1 MLNAPTKGTQMADH
15 TAHDLAD
22 LVSHVF
28 PPLPCD
34 AAARTMGS
42 GRAGSQLVTLKRRDG
57 DRFLA
62 TWAFSAPMPGEDV
75 EVYVVRDEAVYSLAT
90 RVTGID
96 RGTSRFLTV
105 TELRRKSQRRS
116 SPRAHADDLVLVTH
130 DGDVDAT
137 LIDVSAHGVA
147 FLLDRPVPVEATI
160 KAVINLQGSVIPTTA
175 QVRNITAARDHVYRV
190 GCSFTHISDEH
201 RALLDRYAHTSP
213 ADRRSPATWATEKL
227 GLRHRVSEAA

>member
-1 MLNAPTKGTQMADH
+1 MADR
-15 TAHDLAD
+15 TAHHLAE

-42 GRAGSQLVTLKRRDG
+42 GSAGSQLVTLKRRDG

-62 TWAFSAPMPGEDV
+62 AWAFVAPMPGEDV
-75 EVYVVRDEAVYSLAT
+75 EVYVIRGEAVYSLAA
-90 RVTGID
+90 RITGID

-105 TELRRKSQRRS
+105 TELRRKTQRRS
-116 SPRAHADDLVLVTH
+116 SPRALADDLVLVTH

-147 FLLDRPVPVEATI
+147 FLLDRPLPVDATI
-160 KAVINLQGSVIPTTA
+160 QAVINFHGSVIPTTA
-175 QVRNITAARDHVYRV
+175 QARNMK
-190 GCSFTHISDEH
+190 
-201 RALLDRYAHTSP
+201 L
-213 ADRRSPATWATEKL
+213 PATRSTASAAPSSRSATSIESCLTEMPTPARPTVAVPPSGPPTNWASNTA
-227 GLRHRVSEAA
+227 SADAA

>member
-1 MLNAPTKGTQMADH
+1 MADQ

-42 GRAGSQLVTLKRRDG
+42 GSARSQPVTLKRRDG

-62 TWAFSAPMPGEDV
+62 AWAFVAPMPGEDV
-75 EVYVVRDEAVYSLAT
+75 EVYVIRGEAVYSLAA
-90 RVTGID
+90 RITGID

-105 TELRRKSQRRS
+105 TELRRKTQRRS
-116 SPRAHADDLVLVTH
+116 SPRAPADDLVLVSH

-137 LIDVSAHGVA
+137 LIDVSAHGLA
-147 FLLDRPVPVEATI
+147 FLLDRPLPVEATI
-160 KAVINLQGSVIPTTA
+160 RAVINFHGSVIPTTA
-175 QVRNITAARDHVYRV
+175 QARNITATGDQVYRV
-190 GCSFTHISDEH
+190 GCAFTQISDQY
-201 RALLDRYAHTSP
+201 RILLDRYAHTSP
-213 ADRRSPATWATEKL
+213 ADRGSPAKWATDKL
-227 GLRHRVSEAA
+227 GFQHRVSDAA